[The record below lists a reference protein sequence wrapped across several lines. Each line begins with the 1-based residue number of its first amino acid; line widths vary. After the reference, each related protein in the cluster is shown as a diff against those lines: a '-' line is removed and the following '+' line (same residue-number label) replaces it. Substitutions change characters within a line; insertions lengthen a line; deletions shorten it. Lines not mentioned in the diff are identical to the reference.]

1 MLQNRDLD
9 IDEFISFNSAGVS
22 IADYDQ
28 IQSALVRRY
37 KNVYG
42 NDIDVANTTADG
54 IFINNLALIINN
66 ILQSFKIVYSNLNV
80 DTASGEYLDMLCR
93 LSNVTRK
100 RSTKS
105 IVYVEL
111 TCSSDTELDSNTEFI
126 DNKGVLWIY
135 EGDRISI
142 TEGED
147 PIIVKLTCEEYG
159 PVEALAGSITQ
170 TVSNG
175 NIIVD
180 QPNDAILGTNNE
192 TDEELRARRDQSNG
206 SQGITILDSLVGA
219 LLAVEGIND
228 VQVIN
233 NNTQVSE
240 TMTDTTSIDPHS
252 IYVIIRKRE
261 NVEIN
266 DEENV
271 IGNIIYNTLTPGI
284 ATTQFEGSSDNG
296 EDKHLVISLDDY
308 ISDLTNTVYW
318 KESKGIA
325 EHIQFKIT
333 KGRNYSDNTTINI
346 ITEIINYLNNIH
358 LSQQPTENDI
368 IITGTYADI
377 NAAYVISDVD
387 LSQVSTNPNT
397 YYNYINDYSGTDT
410 DHVKVTDNLDN
421 TLTVDLEPPSNP

>member
-1 MLQNRDLD
+1 
-9 IDEFISFNSAGVS
+9 
-22 IADYDQ
+22 
-28 IQSALVRRY
+28 
-37 KNVYG
+37 
-42 NDIDVANTTADG
+42 
-54 IFINNLALIINN
+54 
-66 ILQSFKIVYSNLNV
+66 
-80 DTASGEYLDMLCR
+80 MLCR

-111 TCSSDTELDSNTEFI
+111 TCSTDDYLESNTEFI

-135 EGDRISI
+135 EGDPIAI
-142 TEGED
+142 TEGAD

-175 NIIVD
+175 NIIVE
-180 QPNDAILGTNNE
+180 QPNDAILGTNDE

-240 TMTDTTSIDPHS
+240 TMTDTTRIDPHS

-284 ATTQFEGSSDNG
+284 ATTRFKNPTSPESIV
-296 EDKHLVISLDDY
+296 EDTGKNKSLVIALDDY

-318 KESKGIA
+318 KEAKGIA
-325 EHIQFKIT
+325 DHIQFKIT

-358 LSQQPTENDI
+358 LSQRPTENDI

-377 NAAYVISDVD
+377 NSAYVISDVD
-387 LSQVSTNPNT
+387 LSHVSTNPNT
-397 YYNYINDYSGTDT
+397 YYNYINDYTGTDT
-410 DHVKVTDNLDN
+410 DHVKVTDNLNN
-421 TLTVDLEPPSNP
+421 TLTVDLEPPSNS